1 MVHGKICT
9 CTIVITQDINVLS
22 CHFLFRY
29 FKNPIDSNDDES
41 SVSNKTLLKTQ
52 DVRGLV
58 TNQNKLLDNLGGMKR
73 DIGNLDKEI
82 DTIRKGIRSS
92 SLINGTGNN
101 YVIGSSLGSAVSI
114 PGSAGSR
121 RSTSAIGNIPTAR
134 PSRRSYTPGSYVPGS
149 YVAGQLSS
157 RYASATS
164 RVPPSTTLLSHTEP
178 GVIGVTSL
186 IRETRVRTIPPAGG
200 ITYTPVGTVSV
211 TTRPRGTTSSYS
223 SLASSVY
230 PTTKSYRSTRASMPT
245 SSYPGDWDDL
255 DNTAIGTYS
264 ASNILK
270 APITHAVLGNLVK
283 PPSVSS
289 VSNRVFHSTY
299 SPGSK
304 Y

>member
-1 MVHGKICT
+1 
-9 CTIVITQDINVLS
+9 
-22 CHFLFRY
+22 
-29 FKNPIDSNDDES
+29 
-41 SVSNKTLLKTQ
+41 
-52 DVRGLV
+52 
-58 TNQNKLLDNLGGMKR
+58 MKR

-92 SLINGTGNN
+92 SLINGAGKN
-101 YVIGSSLGSAVSI
+101 YVIGSSLGSAGVTS
-114 PGSAGSR
+114 GSSKSEGSR
-121 RSTSAIGNIPTAR
+121 RSSIGNIPSTR
-134 PSRRSYTPGSYVPGS
+134 PITPRRSYTPGSYVPGS
-149 YVAGQLSS
+149 YVAGKLAT
-157 RYASATS
+157 RYSAKSS
-164 RVPPSTTLLSHTEP
+164 RVPPSTTLLSHMEP

-186 IRETRVRTIPPAGG
+186 IRETRVRAVPPAGG

-223 SLASSVY
+223 GAASSIY
-230 PTTKSYRSTRASMPT
+230 PSTKSYRSTRASMPT
-245 SSYPGDWDDL
+245 SSYLADWDDL

-270 APITHAVLGNLVK
+270 APITHAVLGNLIK

-299 SPGSK
+299 SAGTK